1 MKAIFAAVA
10 LSAATALPSYAFD
23 PAQMT
28 DDEKAAFG
36 AAVRDYLME
45 NPEVM
50 VEAING
56 MEARRIAQ
64 EVENDQVLV
73 ANNKDKIFAD
83 GHSWIGG
90 NPDGD
95 ITMVEFVDYKCG
107 YCKKVNPEVEALI
120 KSDGNIRF
128 ILKEFPILGQESDLA
143 ARFAVSV
150 QQISGPE
157 AYKKA
162 HDALMA
168 YRGPVNLE
176 SLGKMAGE
184 LGLEAQ
190 PIINRMNTED
200 VSNVLRENRQLAESM
215 SIMGTPTFI
224 IGPEMLRGVP
234 QSGMAGAVEMARKSQ
249 ADQG

>member
-1 MKAIFAAVA
+1 MKAIFAAAA
-10 LSAATALPSYAFD
+10 LCAATALPSYAFD
-23 PAQMT
+23 PAQMSEA
-28 DDEKAAFG
+28 EKAAFG

-64 EVENDQVLV
+64 EAENDVVLV
-73 ANNKDKIFAD
+73 ANNKAAIFED

-168 YRGPVNLE
+168 FRGPVNLE
-176 SLGKMAGE
+176 SLTKLAGD
-184 LGLEAQ
+184 LGVDSQAV
-190 PIINRMNTED
+190 INRMNTED
-200 VSNVLRENRQLAESM
+200 VTSVLRKNRQLAETM

-234 QSGMAGAVEMARKSQ
+234 QGGMADAVEMARKSQ
-249 ADQG
+249 AEQG